1 MQLIYNQNNTG
12 KIIVKAPDDEDEEIK
27 LYDSAD
33 SVKWPFGIKY
43 SNAE

>member
-12 KIIVKAPDDEDEEIK
+12 KIIVKAPDDENQED